1 MITILTTI
9 ESIPA
14 DTLQKVSIISQ
25 LIFSALSV
33 LFIYRTYI
41 IAKKVRRE
49 FLRNQALSKQMV
61 VVNELIATLNDSKIE
76 IDAWYYSKTGGDG
89 FSNRNKQFNIF
100 EIGDLLIRNEK
111 SIHGSFDF
119 HEFDKVKVIFNN
131 TSNQIC
137 NIKKYI
143 NNPFLPK
150 NISEQLMNF
159 YSTNLTIV
167 KADYLREKEEK
178 IVVLKSGVFEL
189 EKIEETMNPHDYLES
204 NALAMESWL
213 NLKTHSNY
221 LKKTFI
227 EWFESNGIYDIN
239 LRIDYKN

>member
-1 MITILTTI
+1 MITILFTI
-9 ESIPA
+9 KSIPA
-14 DTLQKVSIISQ
+14 DTLQSVSIISQ
-25 LIFSALSV
+25 LIFSALSA

-41 IAKKVRRE
+41 IAKKARRE
-49 FLRNQALSKQMV
+49 FLRNQALSKQML
-61 VVNELIATLNDSKIE
+61 VVNELIAALNDSKIE
-76 IDAWYYSKTGGDG
+76 IEPWIFSKTGGIG
-89 FSNRNKQFNIF
+89 SKWKIKYNIF

-111 SIHGSFDF
+111 SIFGSLDF
-119 HEFDKVKVIFNN
+119 NEFDDMTVVFDN

-137 NIKKYI
+137 DIKKYI

-150 NISEQLMNF
+150 NIGDQLMNF
-159 YSTNLTIV
+159 YSTNLTIL
-167 KADYLREKEEK
+167 KADSLREKEEK
-178 IVVLKSGVFEL
+178 IVILKSGIFEL

-227 EWFESNGIYDIN
+227 EWFESNGIYDVN